1 MKKPVP
7 GKNKNPGRHLI
18 TAIAVAVIIFA
29 VFYLFM
35 AALTEMRWNKESMT
49 GSGIPVTDPG
59 HSGIAIWR

>member
-29 VFYLFM
+29 VFYLYGSSDRD
-35 AALTEMRWNKESMT
+35 ALE
-49 GSGIPVTDPG
+49 
-59 HSGIAIWR
+59 